1 MKIREKKGLIGL
13 VPSAGITIW
22 PFGLWLNKRNMSIE
36 KDVNHERI
44 HEAQQRELLLIFFIL
59 IYFSEWGVRY
69 LVLLYKKL
77 VEKQGVDFH
86 SAYRSISFENEAYT
100 NQNGQKYLST
110 RKRFAWAKYLF
121 I

>member
-77 VEKQGVDFH
+77 VEKQDVDFH
-86 SAYRSISFENEAYT
+86 SAYRSISFEQEAYR
-100 NQNGQKYLST
+100 NESNLNYLNS
-110 RKRFAWAKYLF
+110 RRHFAFLKHL
-121 I
+121 